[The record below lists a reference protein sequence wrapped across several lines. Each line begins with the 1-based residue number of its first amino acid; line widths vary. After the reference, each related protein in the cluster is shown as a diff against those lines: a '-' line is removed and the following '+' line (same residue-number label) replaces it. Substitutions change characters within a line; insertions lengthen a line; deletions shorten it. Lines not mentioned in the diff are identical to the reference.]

1 MAKPRQPQLRALLPN
16 SAIKAPSRVSTLAA
30 AIALISSGLGQL
42 VFAQE
47 DNSLW
52 DCQAE
57 DGKWTCEPKPNPETY
72 ERPQRSNVFLGGAK
86 GPAGSADAKSV
97 RSYHPLDWVREEQLS
112 EEQRKELSPGCCGAF
127 VEPMREDEEAQLDPD
142 NAPLRLSADSTEA
155 MQETSATLEGD
166 VKMIQ
171 GYRQLEADRAMVD
184 RGTSTA
190 ELDGNIRLRE
200 PGVLIKGDSMDMD
213 MDSGVAHVNNAQY
226 VLHQQGIHGS
236 ATQISRLEDKT
247 LEMTEASYSQCEPED
262 PSWLLEGRR
271 VHIDPETEVGTARD
285 IVLRVKGI
293 PVFYTP
299 YLQFPVGDKRKSG
312 LLFPSISSSDS
323 GGIDLTV
330 PYYLNLAPNYD
341 MTLTPRYINDR
352 GFMLETEFRHLN
364 RYFKTDANFAYLAKD
379 EGGNDK
385 DNQRLV
391 NEGVISPGQAS
402 PYLDEDRWL
411 VGVDQKG
418 RGESWYSKIDYTQVS
433 DRDYLRD
440 LDTASLSLN
449 SISDLRQLALAGY
462 RLDNWDISIKAEKF
476 QTIVNGL
483 ASPYKQ
489 LPTVRAMGNYQWG
502 DFSAE
507 LLNEYTQFD
516 HRDKD
521 RNPNRIVGDRAR
533 LDYRLSWDK
542 QWAWGYFRPMIGARA
557 LSYKLDS
564 DNLLDTAN
572 ESPNAAAGMASIDS
586 TIYFERQG
594 NLFGKNYKQTFEPR
608 LFYFYS
614 DHADQ
619 SDFYNLTAGG
629 ADIDFDTSDVTVGY
643 SQLFRTSRFAGADRI
658 DDANQLSIG
667 LTSRFINQR
676 SGEEWLR
683 VSLGQIFYFED
694 RQVSLTGEFGDL
706 NNAEILRQQLNAQ
719 LSSSNISER
728 IQARR
733 QLDRLEKQIGD
744 QSEYAFLLSGSLSQ
758 TLRYGVDLTWRQY
771 DDRLERGNVY
781 LRYMDED
788 ARIFNLSYRYDR
800 NYGQLDSTDFNN
812 NGITNEL
819 LDNDIEQADV
829 SFILPVFDSWSLIA
843 RSNYDVTNKRELET
857 LAGFEYNSCCYRIRL
872 VGRRWIDNFLAT
884 QGTLVDQQ
892 VQEDSGIFF
901 EIQLKGLGG
910 TGKRLSSIL
919 KDAIYGYQQRE
930 DMFGN

>member
-1 MAKPRQPQLRALLPN
+1 MAKSRQPFSASDKRFATPVLGHKSAL
-16 SAIKAPSRVSTLAA
+16 AV
-30 AIALISSGLGQL
+30 AIALISSGAAHWAA
-42 VFAQE
+42 AQE
-47 DNSLW
+47 DSPLW
-52 DCQAE
+52 DCQAI
-57 DGKWTCEPKPNPETY
+57 DGNWACEAKPNPESY
-72 ERPQRSNVFLGGAK
+72 QRPQRSNVFLGGSK
-86 GPAGSADAKSV
+86 GPAGSADATSV
-97 RSYHPLDWVREEQLS
+97 RSYHPLDWVNQEQLS
-112 EEQRKELSPGCCGAF
+112 EEQRQKLSPGCCGAF

-200 PGVLIKGDSMDMD
+200 PGVLIKGDAMDMD
-213 MDSGVAHVNNAQY
+213 MDTGEAKVHNAQY

-236 ATQISRLEDKT
+236 AGQISRLQDKT

-262 PSWLLEGRR
+262 PSWLLQGAR
-271 VHIDPETEVGTARD
+271 VHIDPKTEVGTARD
-285 IVLRVKGI
+285 IVLRVKGV

-312 LLFPSISSSDS
+312 LLFPSISSGDS
-323 GGIDLTV
+323 GGIDLAV

-352 GFMLETEFRHLN
+352 GFMLETELRHLN
-364 RYFKTDANFAYLAKD
+364 QYFETEADIAYLAKD
-379 EGGNDK
+379 EGGNDR

-391 NEGVISPGQAS
+391 NEGIISEGQAS

-411 VGVDQKG
+411 VGVEQKG
-418 RGESWYSKIDYTQVS
+418 RGQSWYSRIDYTQVS

-449 SISDLRQLALAGY
+449 SVSDLRQLALAGY
-462 RLDNWDISIKAEKF
+462 RLDNWDVSVKAEKF

-483 ASPYKQ
+483 ESPYKQ
-489 LPTVRAMGNYQWG
+489 LPTIRAIGNYQWG

-507 LLNEYTQFD
+507 LLNEYSRFD
-516 HRDKD
+516 HSDKD
-521 RNPNRIVGDRAR
+521 RNNNRIIGDRAR
-533 LDYRLSWDK
+533 LDYRLSWDQ
-542 QWAWGYFRPMIGARA
+542 QWAWGYIRPMIGARA
-557 LSYKLDS
+557 LSYQLD
-564 DNLLDTAN
+564 DINLKDGIN
-572 ESPNAAAGMASIDS
+572 ESPNAAAAMAGFDS

-619 SDFYNLTAGG
+619 DEFYNLTLGG
-629 ADIDFDTSDVTVGY
+629 ADIDFDTSDATVGY
-643 SQLFRTSRFAGADRI
+643 SQLFRTSRFVGADRI
-658 DDANQLSIG
+658 DDANQLSLG

-683 VSLGQIFYFED
+683 ISLGQIFYFED
-694 RQVSLTGEFGDL
+694 RLVSLNGEFGDL
-706 NNAEILRQQLNAQ
+706 SNSEELRQQLTAQ
-719 LSSSNISER
+719 LSSSNIAER
-728 IQARR
+728 ISARR
-733 QLDRLEKQIGD
+733 QLDRLERQIGD

-758 TLRYGVDLTWRQY
+758 TLRYGLDLTWRQY
-771 DDRLERGNVY
+771 DDRLERGNAY
-781 LRYMDED
+781 IRYMDDE
-788 ARIFNLSYRYDR
+788 ARVFNLSYRYDR
-800 NYGQLDSTDFNN
+800 NYGQLDSNDFNN
-812 NGITNEL
+812 NGISNEL

-829 SFILPVFDSWSLIA
+829 SFIWPVSDSWSLIG
-843 RSNYDVTNKRELET
+843 RGNYDVTNSRELET

-930 DMFGN
+930 EMFGN